1 MASRIAYIPR
11 EEPPRK
17 RPAKRAGYIAW
28 LHTLPCCVTGQ
39 SGVQAAHLS
48 YASPWHG
55 HYGRAKG
62 TKAPD
67 RFALPLCD
75 AEHRRQHAMNEKAYW
90 EGVGI
95 NPHELALTLFG
106 LFNDYDEHEATESAA
121 ARIFAGLASAGRY
134 PTKELS

>member
-1 MASRIAYIPR
+1 MAFRIASIPR

-39 SGVQAAHLS
+39 AGVQAAHLS

-75 AEHRRQHAMNEKAYW
+75 AEHRRQHAMNEEAYW
-90 EGVGI
+90 QGVGI
-95 NPHELALTLFG
+95 NPHELALTVFG
-106 LFNDYDEHEATESAA
+106 LFNDYDEHEATKRAS

-134 PTKELS
+134 PTKDLP